1 MTKLITRREFALA
14 AGLTL
19 GGLLAG
25 CAPKAP
31 QPPSSSSDQGK
42 GESSVTES
50 TTTSSSQSGIP
61 ASTGIQVI
69 DLHCDTVG
77 PLGLADFE
85 PYATLQVP
93 RRSGTLA
100 QNDCEVSASRL
111 RGMQWAQCYAVW
123 TPDDCPSASYREF
136 YRTGADWFL
145 GQMREC
151 ADTFAQVRDFRD
163 IPGILAAGK
172 VAAILTVENAAALEE
187 GLEVVDE
194 YAADGVKIAGLT
206 WNGRNALGSGHE
218 SETGLTK
225 LGRQYVAALEE
236 RGIVVD
242 VSHLNDAGFWEL
254 EKIATRPFIATH
266 SNARAVCKVPRN
278 LTDDQFRAIAE
289 RGGIVGLNYHQDFV
303 HESGEKYDFDQLI
316 AHVEH
321 WLELGGEDVIAL
333 GADRDGSTIPAWLA
347 DCSAQKDL
355 YDQVEERLGET
366 IARKLFAENA
376 LRFLQAYEA

>member
-25 CAPKAP
+25 CTPQAP
-31 QPPSSSSDQGK
+31 QPSSSTSESGK
-42 GESSVTES
+42 GESGVTES
-50 TTTSSSQSGIP
+50 TTTSSSQSGQP
-61 ASTGIQVI
+61 ASSEIQVF

-77 PLGLADFE
+77 PLGLAEFE
-85 PYATLQVP
+85 PYSQQEP
-93 RRSGTLA
+93 HSGTLA

-136 YRTGADWFL
+136 YRAGADWFL
-145 GQMREC
+145 GQMKEC
-151 ADTFAQVRDFRD
+151 ADTFTQVRDFRD

-218 SETGLTK
+218 SEAGLTK

-242 VSHLNDAGFWEL
+242 VSHLNDTGFWEL

-289 RGGIVGLNYHQDFV
+289 RGGIVGLNYHQEFV

-355 YDQVEERLGET
+355 FDHAQKRLGET
-366 IARKLFAENA
+366 ITRKLFAENA